1 MDFIQIISIILLTL
15 SLCVDVKEVDVMKKE
30 YPKYSVLMSVYY
42 KEKPTWFDES
52 IKSMFEQTIKPNE
65 FVLVEDGP
73 LTKELYDVVEKYQTK
88 YPKEFK
94 VVAIEKNVGLGPAL
108 RKGVLNCKYDWIARA
123 DSDDISV
130 KNRIEMQFNRIFEN
144 PKIDFIGSHHIEF
157 IDNIKNVETYS
168 YKKLPVSYEEILKYS
183 KNRNPFS
190 HSVMLIKKA
199 AIVDSGNYREYHLVE
214 DYDLWLR
221 MIRKGYYCE
230 NIDDYLSYVRVS
242 KDLYKRRGGLKYLK
256 SINKFKWEQYKVGYF
271 SLYEYIKS
279 IVPHLIV
286 CILPNKI
293 RETIYLKILRKESK

>member
-1 MDFIQIISIILLTL
+1 
-15 SLCVDVKEVDVMKKE
+15 MKK
-30 YPKYSVLMSVYY
+30 YPKYSVLMSVYF
-42 KEKPTWFDES
+42 KEKPEILKES
-52 IKSMFEQTIKPNE
+52 IESMISQTIKFSE
-65 FVLVEDGP
+65 FVLVADGP
-73 LTKELYDVVEKYQTK
+73 LTSKLDSVIGEYESKIKNFRVIRL
-88 YPKEFK
+88 
-94 VVAIEKNVGLGPAL
+94 EKNMGLGPAL
-108 RKGVLNCKYDWIARA
+108 KNGVLNCKYDWIARA

-157 IDNIKNVETYS
+157 IDNIENVETYS
-168 YKKLPVSYEEILKYS
+168 YKKLPISYEEILKYS

-190 HSVMLIKKA
+190 HSVMLIKKS
-199 AIVDSGNYREYHLVE
+199 AIINSGNYREYHLVE

-230 NIDDYLSYVRVS
+230 NVDAYLSYVRVS

-271 SLYEYIKS
+271 SLYEYVKS

-286 CILPNKI
+286 CILPNKV
-293 RETIYLKILRKESK
+293 RETIYLKLLRKGNM

>member
-1 MDFIQIISIILLTL
+1 
-15 SLCVDVKEVDVMKKE
+15 MKK
-30 YPKYSVLMSVYY
+30 YPKYSVLMSVYF
-42 KEKPTWFDES
+42 KEKPEILKES
-52 IKSMFEQTIKPNE
+52 IESMISQTIKFSE
-65 FVLVEDGP
+65 FVLVADGP
-73 LTKELYDVVEKYQTK
+73 LTSELDSVIGEYESKIKNFRV
-88 YPKEFK
+88 
-94 VVAIEKNVGLGPAL
+94 IRLEKNMGLGPAL
-108 RKGVLNCKYDWIARA
+108 KNGVLNCKYDWIARA

-157 IDNIKNVETYS
+157 IDNIENVETYS
-168 YKKLPVSYEEILKYS
+168 YKKLPISYEEILKYS

-190 HSVMLIKKA
+190 HSVMLIKKS
-199 AIVDSGNYREYHLVE
+199 AIIDSGNYREYHLVE

-230 NIDDYLSYVRVS
+230 NVDAYLSYVRVS

-271 SLYEYIKS
+271 SLYEYVKS

-286 CILPNKI
+286 CILPNKV
-293 RETIYLKILRKESK
+293 RETIYLKLLRKGNM